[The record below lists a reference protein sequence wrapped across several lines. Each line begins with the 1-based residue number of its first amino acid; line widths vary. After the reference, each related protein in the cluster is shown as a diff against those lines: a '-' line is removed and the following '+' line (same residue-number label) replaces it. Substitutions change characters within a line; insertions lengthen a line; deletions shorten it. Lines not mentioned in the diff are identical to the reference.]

1 MKALVL
7 IRDELWG
14 LFVDDGVFAGAIVLW
29 LLIGWGVLPRLVPP
43 PGCRRSCCSWA
54 SRRSWCSA
62 RCGRPGRGGCKS
74 RHGLAEYSE
83 PR

>member
-29 LLIGWGVLPRLVPP
+29 LLIGWGVLPRLAPP
-43 PGCRRSCCSWA
+43 PWLPA
-54 SRRSWCSA
+54 A
-62 RCGRPGRGGCKS
+62 VLFA
-74 RHGLAEYSE
+74 GLAAILVLGALRAAR
-83 PR
+83 PRRV